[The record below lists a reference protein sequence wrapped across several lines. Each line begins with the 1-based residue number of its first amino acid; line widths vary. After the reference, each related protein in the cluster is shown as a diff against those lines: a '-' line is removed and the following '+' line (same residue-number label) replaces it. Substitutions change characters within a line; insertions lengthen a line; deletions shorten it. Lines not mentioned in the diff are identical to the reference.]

1 MHFEIVKTNIIF
13 NDRLCMSKR
22 QIKLGAFI
30 PTTSQHVAGWR
41 HPKSRPQDHLSLD
54 YVIEL
59 AKTAERGLFDAYFL
73 ADGLSVRW
81 GSAAESALG
90 AGDKGV
96 GFEPVTLFAAL
107 SAVTKHIGFI
117 ATASTTYEDPYL
129 LARKFASL
137 DHISQGRAAW
147 NVVTTAASDTA
158 RNFGLQ
164 QHPKAEERY
173 ARADEFIEVTQK
185 LWDSWEDDA
194 FIYDK
199 QAGQF
204 FEPEKLHEPN
214 HHGKYFKVEGA
225 LNVSRPPQGYP
236 VIVQAGQSEDG
247 RELAGKYAEVIF
259 TAQQNL
265 ADAQEFYR
273 DVKSRLLKYGRQADD
288 LKIMPG
294 VSIFVAKTEQE
305 AQEKYALLNSLI
317 RPEIGLSLLSGLSG
331 GIDLSKYDLDAPF
344 PQLKDAEI
352 NFSSRQQM
360 MIDIARKHQFS
371 IRELYQYIA
380 SARGHWTLIGTPEQV
395 VDQLQEWFENEA
407 ADGFN
412 VLPPTTPAGLDDF
425 VDLIVPELQRRG
437 LYRTQYEGRSLRE
450 HLGLKRPENQYVLQ
464 RQHSA
469 AS

>member
-1 MHFEIVKTNIIF
+1 MF
-13 NDRLCMSKR
+13 KR

-41 HPKSRPQDHLSLD
+41 HPESRPQDHLNID
-54 YVIEL
+54 YAIEL

-81 GSAAESALG
+81 SSAIEGEKGL
-90 AGDKGV
+90 GDKGV

-107 SAVTKHIGFI
+107 SAVTQNIGFI
-117 ATASTTYEDPYL
+117 ATASTTYEDPYI

-137 DHISQGRAAW
+137 DHISKGRAAW
-147 NVVTTAASDTA
+147 NVVTTASADA
-158 RNFGLQ
+158 AKNFNIQ
-164 QHPKAEERY
+164 QHPEPKERY
-173 ARADEFIEVTQK
+173 ERADEFIEVTQK
-185 LWDSWEDDA
+185 LWDSWEDDT
-194 FIYDK
+194 FHYNK
-199 QAGQF
+199 ETGQF
-204 FEPEKLHEPN
+204 FDARKQHQPN
-214 HHGKYFKVEGA
+214 HQGQYYQVLGA

-265 ADAQEFYR
+265 ADAQAFYR
-273 DVKSRLLKYGRQADD
+273 DVKNRLVKYGRHADD

-305 AQEKYALLNSLI
+305 AQEKYDFLNSLI
-317 RPEIGLSLLSGLSG
+317 HPEVGLSLLSALAG
-331 GIDLSKYDLDAPF
+331 GINLAKFDLDAPF
-344 PQLKDAEI
+344 PKIEDADI

-360 MIDIARKHQFS
+360 MIDIARKHNFS
-371 IRELYQYIA
+371 IRQLYQYIA

-395 VDQLQEWFENEA
+395 VDQLQEWFENDA

-412 VLPPTTPAGLDDF
+412 VLPPTTPAGLNDF

-437 LYRTQYEGRSLRE
+437 LFRTAYEGKTLRE
-450 HLGLKRPENQYVLQ
+450 NLGLNRPENQYVLEKRHTSQ
-464 RQHSA
+464 

>member
-1 MHFEIVKTNIIF
+1 
-13 NDRLCMSKR
+13 MSKR

-41 HPKSRPQDHLSLD
+41 HPESRPQDHLNID
-54 YVIEL
+54 YAIEL

-81 GSAAESALG
+81 SSAVEGEKGL
-90 AGDKGV
+90 GDKGV

-107 SAVTKHIGFI
+107 SAVTQNIGFI
-117 ATASTTYEDPYL
+117 ATASTTYEDPYI

-137 DHISQGRAAW
+137 DHISKGRAAW
-147 NVVTTAASDTA
+147 NVVTTASADA
-158 RNFGLQ
+158 AKNFNIQ
-164 QHPKAEERY
+164 QHPEPKERY
-173 ARADEFIEVTQK
+173 ERADEFIEVTQK
-185 LWDSWEDDA
+185 LWDSWEDDT
-194 FIYDK
+194 FHYNK
-199 QAGQF
+199 ETGQF
-204 FEPEKLHEPN
+204 FDARKQHQPN
-214 HHGKYFKVEGA
+214 HQGQYYQVLGA

-265 ADAQEFYR
+265 ADAQAFYR
-273 DVKSRLLKYGRQADD
+273 DVKNRLVKYGRHADD

-294 VSIFVAKTEQE
+294 VSIFVANTEQE
-305 AQEKYALLNSLI
+305 AQEKYDFLNSLI
-317 RPEIGLSLLSGLSG
+317 HPEVGLSLLSALAG
-331 GIDLSKYDLDAPF
+331 GINLAKFDLDAPF
-344 PQLKDAEI
+344 PKIEDADI

-360 MIDIARKHQFS
+360 MIDIARKHNFS
-371 IRELYQYIA
+371 IRQLYQYIA

-395 VDQLQEWFENEA
+395 VDQLQEWFENDA

-412 VLPPTTPAGLDDF
+412 VLPPTTPAGLNDF
-425 VDLIVPELQRRG
+425 VDLIVPELQRRD
-437 LYRTQYEGRSLRE
+437 LYRTAYEGTTLRE
-450 HLGLKRPENQYVLQ
+450 NLGLKRPENQYVLKNQ
-464 RQHSA
+464 QVQ

>member
-1 MHFEIVKTNIIF
+1 
-13 NDRLCMSKR
+13 MSKR

-30 PTTSQHVAGWR
+30 PTTSQHAAGWR
-41 HPKSRPQDHLSLD
+41 HPQSRPHDHLNID

-81 GSAAESALG
+81 GSTTEGQLG
-90 AGDKGV
+90 LGDKGV

-107 SAVTKHIGFI
+107 STVTKNIGFI
-117 ATASTTYEDPYL
+117 ATASTTYEDPYI

-137 DHISQGRAAW
+137 DHISKGRAAW
-147 NVVTTAASDTA
+147 NVVTTAAADSA
-158 RNFGLQ
+158 RNFGLEH
-164 QHPKAEERY
+164 HPDAKVRY
-173 ARADEFIEVTQK
+173 ERADEFIEVTQK

-194 FIYDK
+194 FIYNK
-199 QAGQF
+199 ESGQF
-204 FEPEKLHEPN
+204 FKAEKFHEPL
-214 HHGKYFKVEGA
+214 HQGKYFNVAGA
-225 LNVSRPPQGYP
+225 LNISRPPQGYP

-273 DVKSRLLKYGRQADD
+273 DVKNRLLKYGRHPDD

-305 AQEKYALLNSLI
+305 AKEKYELLNSLI
-317 RPEIGLSLLSGLSG
+317 HPKVGLALLSGLSG
-331 GIDLSKYDLDAPF
+331 GINLSKYDLDAPF
-344 PQLKDAEI
+344 PKLEDAEI

-360 MIDIARKHQFS
+360 MIDIARKHNFT
-371 IRELYQYIA
+371 IRQLYEYIA

-395 VDQLQEWFENEA
+395 VDQLQDWFENEG

-412 VLPPTTPAGLDDF
+412 ILPPTTPAGLNDF
-425 VDLIVPELQRRG
+425 VEFIVPELQRRG
-437 LYRTQYEGRSLRE
+437 IFRTEYEGSTLRE
-450 HLGLKRPENQYVLQ
+450 NLGLKRPENQHVVEKQ
-464 RQHSA
+464 QNK

>member
-1 MHFEIVKTNIIF
+1 
-13 NDRLCMSKR
+13 MSKR

-41 HPKSRPQDHLSLD
+41 HPESRPQDHLNID
-54 YVIEL
+54 YAIEL

-81 GSAAESALG
+81 SSAVEGEKGL
-90 AGDKGV
+90 GDKGV

-107 SAVTKHIGFI
+107 SAVTQNIGFI
-117 ATASTTYEDPYL
+117 ATASTTYEDPYI

-137 DHISQGRAAW
+137 DHISKGRAAW
-147 NVVTTAASDTA
+147 NVVTTASADA
-158 RNFGLQ
+158 AKNFNIQ
-164 QHPKAEERY
+164 QHPEPKERY
-173 ARADEFIEVTQK
+173 ERADEFIEVTQK
-185 LWDSWEDDA
+185 LWDSWEDDT
-194 FIYDK
+194 FHYNK
-199 QAGQF
+199 ETGQF
-204 FEPEKLHEPN
+204 FDARKQHQPN
-214 HHGKYFKVEGA
+214 HQGQYYQVLGA

-265 ADAQEFYR
+265 ADAQAFYR
-273 DVKSRLLKYGRQADD
+273 DVKNRLVKYGRHADD

-294 VSIFVAKTEQE
+294 VSIFVAKTTQE
-305 AQEKYALLNSLI
+305 AQEKYDFLNSLI
-317 RPEIGLSLLSGLSG
+317 HPEVGLSLLSALAG
-331 GIDLSKYDLDAPF
+331 GINLAKFDLDAPF
-344 PQLKDAEI
+344 PKIEDADI

-360 MIDIARKHQFS
+360 MIDIARKHNFS
-371 IRELYQYIA
+371 IRQLYQYIA

-395 VDQLQEWFENEA
+395 VDQLQEWFENDA

-412 VLPPTTPAGLDDF
+412 VLPPTTPAGLNDF

-437 LYRTQYEGRSLRE
+437 LFRTAYEGTTLRE
-450 HLGLKRPENQYVLQ
+450 NLGLKRPENQYVLKNQ
-464 RQHSA
+464 QVQ

>member
-1 MHFEIVKTNIIF
+1 
-13 NDRLCMSKR
+13 MSKR

-41 HPKSRPQDHLSLD
+41 HPESRPQDHLNID
-54 YVIEL
+54 YAIEL

-81 GSAAESALG
+81 SSAVEGEKGLD
-90 AGDKGV
+90 DKGV

-107 SAVTKHIGFI
+107 SAVTQNIGFI
-117 ATASTTYEDPYL
+117 ATASTTYEDPYI

-137 DHISQGRAAW
+137 DHISKGRAAW
-147 NVVTTAASDTA
+147 NVVTTASADA
-158 RNFGLQ
+158 AKNFNIQ
-164 QHPKAEERY
+164 QHPEPKERY
-173 ARADEFIEVTQK
+173 ERADEFIEVTQK
-185 LWDSWEDDA
+185 LWGSWEDDT
-194 FIYDK
+194 FHYNK
-199 QAGQF
+199 ETGQF
-204 FEPEKLHEPN
+204 FDARKQHQPN
-214 HHGKYFKVEGA
+214 HQGQYYQVLGA

-265 ADAQEFYR
+265 ADAQAFYR
-273 DVKSRLLKYGRQADD
+273 DVKNRLVKYGRHVDD

-294 VSIFVAKTEQE
+294 VSIFVAKTAQE
-305 AQEKYALLNSLI
+305 AQEKYDFLNSLI
-317 RPEIGLSLLSGLSG
+317 HPEVGLSLLSALAG
-331 GIDLSKYDLDAPF
+331 GINLAKFDLDAPF
-344 PQLKDAEI
+344 PKIEDADI

-360 MIDIARKHQFS
+360 MIDIARKHNFS
-371 IRELYQYIA
+371 IRQLYQYIA

-395 VDQLQEWFENEA
+395 VDQLQEWFENDA

-412 VLPPTTPAGLDDF
+412 VLPPTTPAGLNDF
-425 VDLIVPELQRRG
+425 VNLIVPELQRRG
-437 LYRTQYEGRSLRE
+437 LFRTVYEGTTLRE
-450 HLGLKRPENQYVLQ
+450 NLGLKRPENQYVLKNQ
-464 RQHSA
+464 QVQ

>member
-1 MHFEIVKTNIIF
+1 
-13 NDRLCMSKR
+13 MSKR

-41 HPKSRPQDHLSLD
+41 HPESRPQDHLNID
-54 YVIEL
+54 YAIEL

-81 GSAAESALG
+81 SSAVEGEKGL
-90 AGDKGV
+90 GDKGV

-107 SAVTKHIGFI
+107 SAVTQNIGFI
-117 ATASTTYEDPYL
+117 ATASTTYEDPYI

-137 DHISQGRAAW
+137 DHISKGRAAW
-147 NVVTTAASDTA
+147 NVVTTASADA
-158 RNFGLQ
+158 AKNFNIQ
-164 QHPKAEERY
+164 QHPEPKERY
-173 ARADEFIEVTQK
+173 ERADEFIEVTQK
-185 LWDSWEDDA
+185 LWDSWEDNA
-194 FIYDK
+194 FHYNK
-199 QAGQF
+199 ETGQF
-204 FEPEKLHEPN
+204 FDARKQHQPN
-214 HHGKYFKVEGA
+214 HQGQYYQVLGA

-265 ADAQEFYR
+265 ADAQAFYR
-273 DVKSRLLKYGRQADD
+273 DVKNRLVKYGRHADD

-294 VSIFVAKTEQE
+294 VSIFVAKTAQE
-305 AQEKYALLNSLI
+305 AQEKYDFLNSLI
-317 RPEIGLSLLSGLSG
+317 HPEVGLSLLSALAG
-331 GIDLSKYDLDAPF
+331 GINLAKFDLDAPF
-344 PQLKDAEI
+344 PKIEDADI

-360 MIDIARKHQFS
+360 MIDIARKHNFS
-371 IRELYQYIA
+371 IRQLYQYIA

-395 VDQLQEWFENEA
+395 VDQLQEWFENDA

-412 VLPPTTPAGLDDF
+412 VLPPTTPAGLNDF

-437 LYRTQYEGRSLRE
+437 LFRTAYEGKTLRE
-450 HLGLKRPENQYVLQ
+450 NLGLKRPENQYVLEKRHTSQ
-464 RQHSA
+464 

>member
-1 MHFEIVKTNIIF
+1 
-13 NDRLCMSKR
+13 MSKR

-41 HPKSRPQDHLSLD
+41 HPESRPQDHLNID
-54 YVIEL
+54 YAIEL

-81 GSAAESALG
+81 SSAVEGEKGL
-90 AGDKGV
+90 GDKGV

-107 SAVTKHIGFI
+107 SAVTQNIGFI
-117 ATASTTYEDPYL
+117 ATASTTYEDPYI

-137 DHISQGRAAW
+137 DHISKGRAAW
-147 NVVTTAASDTA
+147 NVVTTASADA
-158 RNFGLQ
+158 AKNFNIQ
-164 QHPKAEERY
+164 QHPEPKERY
-173 ARADEFIEVTQK
+173 ERADEFIEVTQK
-185 LWDSWEDDA
+185 LWDSWEDDT
-194 FIYDK
+194 FHYNK
-199 QAGQF
+199 ETGQF
-204 FEPEKLHEPN
+204 FDARKQHQPN
-214 HHGKYFKVEGA
+214 HQGQYYQVLGA

-247 RELAGKYAEVIF
+247 RELAAKYAEVIF

-265 ADAQEFYR
+265 ADAQAFYR
-273 DVKSRLLKYGRQADD
+273 DVKNRLVKYGRHADD

-294 VSIFVAKTEQE
+294 VSIFVAKTAQE
-305 AQEKYALLNSLI
+305 AQEKYDFLNSLI
-317 RPEIGLSLLSGLSG
+317 HPEVGLSLLSALAG
-331 GIDLSKYDLDAPF
+331 GINLAKFDLDAPF
-344 PQLKDAEI
+344 PKIEDADI

-360 MIDIARKHQFS
+360 MIDIARKHNFS
-371 IRELYQYIA
+371 IRQLYQYIA

-395 VDQLQEWFENEA
+395 VDQLQEWFENDA

-412 VLPPTTPAGLDDF
+412 ILPPTTPAGLNDF

-437 LYRTQYEGRSLRE
+437 LFQTAYEGKTLRE
-450 HLGLKRPENQYVLQ
+450 NLGLKRPENQYVLEKRHTSQ
-464 RQHSA
+464 